1 MTPLDTLA
9 PDQRAVLELVLRQ
22 GRSYGELSE
31 LLAIPERDVRARADA
46 GLRALAGE
54 PAAGVDSGRIA
65 DWLLGQQP
73 DADAERTRA
82 AVARSPEAREWA
94 AAAAD
99 RLGELGGA
107 MPSVPAADDAARRRR
122 RPSRDD
128 APAPARCA
136 TTTTR
141 AAPRPREQLAAAA
154 RSSRLGGAIL
164 IGVVALLVAGTL
176 LWIFVLR
183 DDEEEPAATP
193 PATPTATAGAQ
204 EGNDIVLQ
212 GVGDSEAEGLM
223 RLVRRDDGTVQFAIA
238 AQNVPPNEGQ
248 EVYAVWLTR
257 EGARPRRL
265 GFAQTPVGEDGIL
278 TTGGPAAG
286 RRGRVPAVVRHL
298 REDPHHARDRREG
311 APAGPG
317 RARGHAARRRRLT
330 RAAAT
335 RAPRRRAAAAGAA
348 PGSRRPAPRTPSS
361 IASDAAVAAAW
372 PSTMNTGSIRIEP

>member
-54 PAAGVDSGRIA
+54 PAANVDSGRIA

-73 DADAERTRA
+73 DAEADRTRA

-99 RLGELGGA
+99 RLSELGGA
-107 MPSVPAADDAARRRR
+107 MPSVPGADDQL
-122 RPSRDD
+122 RPDD
-128 APAPARCA
+128 DPSEPV
-136 TTTTR
+136 
-141 AAPRPREQLAAAA
+141 APRPRPRPLRDDDAPRSRPSSRPAAAP

-164 IGVVALLVAGTL
+164 IGVVAVLVAATL

-183 DDEEEPAATP
+183 DDEEEPASAASP
-193 PATPTATAGAQ
+193 TPTATAAQ
-204 EGNDIVLQ
+204 QGNDIVLQ
-212 GVGDSEAEGLM
+212 GVGNSEAEGLM
-223 RLVRRDDGTVQFAIA
+223 RLVRRDDGAVQFAIA
-238 AQNVPPNEGQ
+238 AQNVPANQGR

-257 EGARPRRL
+257 EGGRPRRL

-278 TTGGPAAG
+278 TTGGPQQGDEDKFPQWFATYEKILITRETDAKARQPG
-286 RRGRVPAVVRHL
+286 PAVL
-298 REDPHHARDRREG
+298 EG
-311 APAGPG
+311 TLPAG
-317 RARGHAARRRRLT
+317 
-330 RAAAT
+330 
-335 RAPRRRAAAAGAA
+335 AG
-348 PGSRRPAPRTPSS
+348 
-361 IASDAAVAAAW
+361 
-372 PSTMNTGSIRIEP
+372 

>member
-73 DADAERTRA
+73 DAEADRTRA

-94 AAAAD
+94 AVAAD
-99 RLGELGGA
+99 RLGDLGGA
-107 MPSVPAADDAARRRR
+107 MPAVPAADE
-122 RPSRDD
+122 PV
-128 APAPARCA
+128 
-136 TTTTR
+136 
-141 AAPRPREQLAAAA
+141 APRPRPRPLRDDDAPRPRATAP

-164 IGVVALLVAGTL
+164 IGIVALLVAGTL

-183 DDEEEPAATP
+183 DDEEEPASSATP
-193 PATPTATAGAQ
+193 TPTATAGAQ

-212 GVGDSEAEGLM
+212 GVGDSEAQGLM
-223 RLVRRDDGTVQFAIA
+223 RLVSRDDGTVQFAIA
-238 AQNVPPNEGQ
+238 AQNVPPNQGR

-278 TTGGPAAG
+278 TTGGPQQGDEAKFPQWFATYEKI
-286 RRGRVPAVVRHL
+286 L
-298 REDPHHARDRREG
+298 ITRETDAK
-311 APAGPG
+311 
-317 RARGHAARRRRLT
+317 
-330 RAAAT
+330 
-335 RAPRRRAAAAGAA
+335 
-348 PGSRRPAPRTPSS
+348 SRRPGPSVLEGTLP
-361 IASDAAVAAAW
+361 AGA
-372 PSTMNTGSIRIEP
+372 G

>member
-54 PAAGVDSGRIA
+54 PAPGVDSGRIA
-65 DWLLGQQP
+65 DWLLGQQR
-73 DADAERTRA
+73 DDDAERTRV

-94 AAAAD
+94 AAAAE

-107 MPSVPAADDAARRRR
+107 RPAVPAADDE
-122 RPSRDD
+122 
-128 APAPARCA
+128 PAPP
-136 TTTTR
+136 
-141 AAPRPREQLAAAA
+141 APRPRPLRDEAPRPGAPSL

-164 IGVVALLVAGTL
+164 IGIVAVLVAVTL

-183 DDEEEPAATP
+183 DDDEPAATTAP
-193 PATPTATAGAQ
+193 EATATATPTPQAG
-204 EGNDIVLQ
+204 DIVLQ
-212 GVGDSEAEGLM
+212 GTGGSQAEGLM

-238 AQNVPPNEGQ
+238 AQNVPPNEGR

-257 EGARPRRL
+257 EGGRPRRL

-278 TTGGPAAG
+278 TTGGPQQGDEDEFPQWFATYDKI
-286 RRGRVPAVVRHL
+286 L
-298 REDPHHARDRREG
+298 ITRETG
-311 APAGPG
+311 AN
-317 RARGHAARRRRLT
+317 
-330 RAAAT
+330 
-335 RAPRRRAAAAGAA
+335 
-348 PGSRRPAPRTPSS
+348 SRRPGPAVLEGTLPSG
-361 IASDAAVAAAW
+361 A
-372 PSTMNTGSIRIEP
+372 G

>member
-65 DWLLGQQP
+65 DWLLGQQR

-82 AVARSPEAREWA
+82 AVARDPEARAWA
-94 AAAAD
+94 AVASE

-107 MPSVPAADDAARRRR
+107 LPADGAR
-122 RPSRDD
+122 
-128 APAPARCA
+128 
-136 TTTTR
+136 
-141 AAPRPREQLAAAA
+141 APRPRPSQRAGAPAG
-154 RSSRLGGAIL
+154 SSRLGGAIL

-183 DDEEEPAATP
+183 DDEPTASSSATP
-193 PATPTATAGAQ
+193 TPTATAAQ
-204 EGNDIVLQ
+204 AGNDVVLS
-212 GVGDSEAEGLM
+212 GVGESQAEGLM
-223 RLVRRDDGTVQFAIA
+223 RLVRRDDGSVQFAIA
-238 AQNVPPNEGQ
+238 AQQVPPNQGQ

-257 EGARPRRL
+257 EGGRPRRL

-278 TTGGPAAG
+278 TTGGPQQGDEDKFPRWFATYDKI
-286 RRGRVPAVVRHL
+286 L
-298 REDPHHARDRREG
+298 ITRETDAD
-311 APAGPG
+311 
-317 RARGHAARRRRLT
+317 
-330 RAAAT
+330 
-335 RAPRRRAAAAGAA
+335 
-348 PGSRRPAPRTPSS
+348 SRRPGP
-361 IASDAAVAAAW
+361 AVLEGTLPAGA
-372 PSTMNTGSIRIEP
+372 G

>member
-54 PAAGVDSGRIA
+54 PAADVDSGRIA

-73 DADAERTRA
+73 DAEADRTRS

-99 RLGELGGA
+99 RLSELGGA
-107 MPSVPAADDAARRRR
+107 MPSVPGADDAASAPRAG
-122 RPSRDD
+122 DD
-128 APAPARCA
+128 ETPQP
-136 TTTTR
+136 R
-141 AAPRPREQLAAAA
+141 AGDDRSEPVAPRPRPRPLRDDDAPRARPSSPPTTPP

-164 IGVVALLVAGTL
+164 IGVVAVLVAATL

-183 DDEEEPAATP
+183 DGDEEPASSASP
-193 PATPTATAGAQ
+193 TPTATATAQ
-204 EGNDIVLQ
+204 QGSDIVLQ
-212 GVGDSEAEGLM
+212 GVGDSEAQGLM
-223 RLVRRDDGTVQFAIA
+223 RLIRRDDGAVQFAIA
-238 AQNVPPNEGQ
+238 AQNVPPNQGR

-265 GFAQTPVGEDGIL
+265 GFAQTPVGENGIL
-278 TTGGPAAG
+278 TTGGPQQGDEDKFPQWFATYERILITRETDAQSRKPG
-286 RRGRVPAVVRHL
+286 PAVL
-298 REDPHHARDRREG
+298 EG
-311 APAGPG
+311 TLPAG
-317 RARGHAARRRRLT
+317 
-330 RAAAT
+330 
-335 RAPRRRAAAAGAA
+335 AG
-348 PGSRRPAPRTPSS
+348 
-361 IASDAAVAAAW
+361 
-372 PSTMNTGSIRIEP
+372 